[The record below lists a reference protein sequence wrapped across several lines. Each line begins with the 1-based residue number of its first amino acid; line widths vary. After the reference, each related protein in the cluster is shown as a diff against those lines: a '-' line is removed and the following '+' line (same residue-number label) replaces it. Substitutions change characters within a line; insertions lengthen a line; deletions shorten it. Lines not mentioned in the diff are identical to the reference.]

1 MSKPI
6 ITPFNTFKF
15 MIDLCASCTEV
26 CELIDMIKEERN
38 TFRRYYW
45 ELLANLSENIQF
57 PEEDKPIFEWTPE
70 EIKTCK
76 DSISQEHLT
85 VRKEFDD
92 GMIQYDGLLNYSDK
106 KYGELRRKGMMK

>member
-1 MSKPI
+1 MSKPT

-26 CELIDMIKEERN
+26 CEVQNMIKQERN
-38 TFRRYYW
+38 IFRRFYW
-45 ELLANLSENIQF
+45 ISLSDLAENLKF
-57 PEEDKPIFEWTPE
+57 PKEDKPVFEWTLE

-76 DSISQEHLT
+76 DSISPEHIK

-92 GMIQYDGLLNYSDK
+92 GMIQYDNLITYSDQ